1 MRKGGSQL
9 GRVTGEVDIRK
20 TFEVFRD
27 FGLPF
32 RIEERAPAAR
42 HQKLGQRQFRAG
54 VLRAVDRRLCRHV
67 GKHQRFGLSEQI
79 T

>member
-1 MRKGGSQL
+1 MREGGSQL

-27 FGLPF
+27 FSLPF
-32 RIEERAPAAR
+32 RIEENAPAAR
-42 HQKLGQRQFRAG
+42 HQKFGQRQFRAG

-67 GKHQRFGLSEQI
+67 RKHQRFGLSEQI